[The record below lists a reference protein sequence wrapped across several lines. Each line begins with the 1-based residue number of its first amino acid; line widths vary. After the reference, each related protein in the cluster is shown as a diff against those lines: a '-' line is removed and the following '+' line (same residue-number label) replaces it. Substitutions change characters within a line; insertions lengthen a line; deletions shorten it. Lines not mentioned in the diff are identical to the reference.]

1 MQPQDLINQ
10 VQSILNSV
18 LSVLQIIATFLIAF
32 LVVLWLTLCFW
43 AFRDIQGRTRDIVAQ
58 IFATMLVFFFNIPG
72 VLLYILVRPKQT
84 LAQTYEANLQE
95 EYMLQDLEEREIC
108 HTCRVKT
115 QPDFLFCYNCR
126 TRLRREC
133 PSCSQIIKLK
143 WGNCPYCGTAQ
154 KPPSREKAVERA
166 GLAAGTRNTPKRSTS
181 TAIVPDTYPSN
192 YPTTYANNQQ
202 TAPESYPAYRSP
214 TTSNLRTP
222 GVTPNYGADA
232 GAADFEDEPNNQT
245 IRDANLY
252 QTYQSQPLAN
262 GYEPDEDGENN
273 PAIAEDIER
282 PTYSAEY
289 GRYIPRH
296 LRQNKD
302 DNQ

>member
-1 MQPQDLINQ
+1 
-10 VQSILNSV
+10 
-18 LSVLQIIATFLIAF
+18 
-32 LVVLWLTLCFW
+32 
-43 AFRDIQGRTRDIVAQ
+43 
-58 IFATMLVFFFNIPG
+58 MLVFFFNIPG

-133 PSCSQIIKLK
+133 PSCGQIIKLK

-154 KPPSREKAVERA
+154 KPAAREKAVERA
-166 GLAAGTRNTPKRSTS
+166 GLAAGNRNPPKRSTS
-181 TAIVPDTYPSN
+181 TAIVPDTYASN
-192 YPTTYANNQQ
+192 YPATYPTTQQ
-202 TAPESYPAYRSP
+202 TAPESYPSYRSP
-214 TTSNLRTP
+214 ITSNLRAP
-222 GVTPNYGADA
+222 SFTPNYGADA
-232 GAADFEDEPNNQT
+232 GEAEFEDEPNNQT
-245 IRDANLY
+245 IRDSNLY
-252 QTYQSQPLAN
+252 QAYQSQPSAEE
-262 GYEPDEDGENN
+262 YAPDENGENN
-273 PAIAEDIER
+273 PTLNEDIEQ

-296 LRQNKD
+296 LRTNKD
-302 DNQ
+302 NNQ